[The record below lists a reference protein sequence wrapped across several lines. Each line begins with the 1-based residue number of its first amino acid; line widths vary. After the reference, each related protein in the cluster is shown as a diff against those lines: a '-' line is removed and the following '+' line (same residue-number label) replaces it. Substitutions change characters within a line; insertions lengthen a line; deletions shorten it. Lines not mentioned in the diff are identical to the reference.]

1 MSILS
6 NTIKVNFPKVKNL
19 SLIVLFLELIKN
31 KTCWFNEERV
41 FFFFF
46 FHVFRCC
53 CKLSNKNTISPRRIM
68 VLCCIANFEQF

>member
-6 NTIKVNFPKVKNL
+6 DTIKVNFPKVKNL

-46 FHVFRCC
+46 HVFRCC

>member
-46 FHVFRCC
+46 FMFFVAA
-53 CKLSNKNTISPRRIM
+53 
-68 VLCCIANFEQF
+68 ANFKIKKQKAQGE